1 MIIYDNIGMKQ
12 DEHPFS
18 IFQDI
23 PGIFRRHGRL
33 QGKLLQEIGAS
44 QRKGING
51 GDEADDLRI

>member
-1 MIIYDNIGMKQ
+1 MKQ